1 METLRIEV
9 PIDYYIHCGITEY
22 NKGSAIISKRLTDI
36 FDRPIVAEIGTQLSI
51 DTTDLELCLLIIS
64 ALQEQQ
70 RKLSNSLMDLDQAQ
84 GKALL
89 RYLIGVHN
97 LEVLNDTVIVE
108 ILIFVMVQICRYL
121 KVPLEILKD
130 RMDEVYAKSKE
141 ILKEVE

>member
-1 METLRIEV
+1 MEPLRIEI

-22 NKGSAIISKRLTDI
+22 NKGSAIISKRLTNL
-36 FDRPIVAEIGTQLSI
+36 FGQPIVAEIGTQLSI
-51 DTTDLELCLLIIS
+51 GTTDLELSILIIS
-64 ALQEQQ
+64 ALQEEQ
-70 RKLSNSLMDLDQAQ
+70 RKLSNSLMDIDQAQ

-89 RYLIGVHN
+89 RYLIGLHN

-108 ILIFVMVQICRYL
+108 ILIFVTVQICGYL
-121 KVPLEILKD
+121 KVPLDILKD